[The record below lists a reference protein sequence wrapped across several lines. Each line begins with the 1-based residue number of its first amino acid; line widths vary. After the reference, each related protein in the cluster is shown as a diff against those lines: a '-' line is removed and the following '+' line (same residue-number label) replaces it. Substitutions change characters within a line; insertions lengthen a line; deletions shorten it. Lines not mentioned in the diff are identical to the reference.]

1 MYNYFVLHFFI
12 CQLIATCLACLCPFI
27 SFLIINLTFSKFVLM
42 PTGIFLP
49 STCSDSTAKL
59 CCVEEKMIHLAV
71 NVEDSI
77 LSMHGHCKKGSPDRH
92 EWTGR
97 QSDRHTHRQRVWQTY
112 KQRQTDRKMEGRQ
125 GRQAVGERKS
135 RVLQKLQQPAKS
147 LSTRPR
153 CTGHRQKYLH
163 FFGCLHKESD
173 YCRVF
178 FSIYLKFF
186 GRTLEEGWIDRWI
199 DTCK

>member
-135 RVLQKLQQPAKS
+135 RVLQKLQWPTKTAVYSAWAHQLFRENKH
-147 LSTRPR
+147 T
-153 CTGHRQKYLH
+153 
-163 FFGCLHKESD
+163 FFGVGLARKI
-173 YCRVF
+173 VVTG
-178 FSIYLKFF
+178 YLKISFN
-186 GRTLEEGWIDRWI
+186 
-199 DTCK
+199 

>member
-27 SFLIINLTFSKFVLM
+27 SFLIINLTFSKFMLM

-97 QSDRHTHRQRVWQTY
+97 QSETDIH
-112 KQRQTDRKMEGRQ
+112 TDRETVIQTETGSGWGEEQ
-125 GRQAVGERKS
+125 GSPEAPTTSIITVYS
-135 RVLQKLQQPAKS
+135 ALVHWPPAKIS
-147 LSTRPR
+147 IHFFLVGSTR
-153 CTGHRQKYLH
+153 K
-163 FFGCLHKESD
+163 
-173 YCRVF
+173 V
-178 FSIYLKFF
+178 I
-186 GRTLEEGWIDRWI
+186 IAV
-199 DTCK
+199 

>member
-27 SFLIINLTFSKFVLM
+27 SFLIINFTFSKFVLM

-97 QSDRHTHRQRVWQTY
+97 QSDRHTHRQRDRHTNRDRLTERW
-112 KQRQTDRKMEGRQ
+112 KEDRQWVKGRAGFSRSSNDQ
-125 GRQAVGERKS
+125 QNRCLLGPGALPTGENICTVIFFS
-135 RVLQKLQQPAKS
+135 R
-147 LSTRPR
+147 
-153 CTGHRQKYLH
+153 
-163 FFGCLHKESD
+163 LHKESD
-173 YCRVF
+173 YRCLVEIF
-178 FSIYLKFF
+178 LH
-186 GRTLEEGWIDRWI
+186 LL
-199 DTCK
+199 

>member
-77 LSMHGHCKKGSPDRH
+77 LSMHHYCKKGSPDRH

-97 QSDRHTHRQRVWQTY
+97 QSETDIH
-112 KQRQTDRKMEGRQ
+112 TDRETDIQTETDWQKDGRKA

-135 RVLQKLQQPAKS
+135 RVLQKLQQPAQL
-147 LSTRPR
+147 LSTRPW
-153 CTGHRQKYLH
+153 CTGHRRKYLH

-173 YCRVF
+173 YRRVF
-178 FSIYLKFF
+178 FSIYFKFF
-186 GRTLEEGWIDRWI
+186 GRTLKEGWIDRWI
-199 DTCK
+199 DK